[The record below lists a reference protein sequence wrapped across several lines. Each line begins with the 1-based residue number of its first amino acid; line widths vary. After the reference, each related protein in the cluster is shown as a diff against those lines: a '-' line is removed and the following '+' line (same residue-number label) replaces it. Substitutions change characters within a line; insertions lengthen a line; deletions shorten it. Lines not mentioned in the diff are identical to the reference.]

1 MVWSIRNFLS
11 VWITPGSLGVSHLSK
26 IASRWTSYSKFAWKC
41 VSVRVFSH
49 LVLPTVDPKK
59 DKAVTADEW
68 MNHNYIQIQIPDLK
82 WNIMATDKRLAL
94 PTTWCWKTTIAL
106 KSTWRTGML
115 YFLWCLLKMDYILN
129 RFEVRKWIN
138 QSLQDFTELFFFSRT
153 AWFCCRLFF
162 FLFFFKIC
170 DGAWGYVLFFVEYYL
185 KLQAQESSF
194 KLLLVKTHM

>member
-1 MVWSIRNFLS
+1 M
-11 VWITPGSLGVSHLSK
+11 WITPGSLGVSHLSK
-26 IASRWTSYSKFAWKC
+26 IASRWTSYSNFAWKC
-41 VSVRVFSH
+41 VSDRVFSH

-129 RFEVRKWIN
+129 RFEVHKWIKI
-138 QSLQDFTELFFFSRT
+138 FFSFSRT
-153 AWFCCRLFF
+153 AWFCCRLFISF
-162 FLFFFKIC
+162 FLFFSKFVMALEVMC
-170 DGAWGYVLFFVEYYL
+170 FFFVEY
-185 KLQAQESSF
+185 
-194 KLLLVKTHM
+194 